1 MFVQKNI
8 KKYEDNFVSLLVKV
22 TNFKK
27 KKIVEKTYGLSTF

>member
-22 TNFKK
+22 INFKK
-27 KKIVEKTYGLSTF
+27 KLLKKPMV

>member
-27 KKIVEKTYGLSTF
+27 KKKIVEKTYG

>member
-27 KKIVEKTYGLSTF
+27 KIVEKTYGLSTF